1 MSSMRLAALSAHA
14 AMVGTQI
21 DRALTVANSAKHKA
35 PIKHVAATRLI
46 KPPSSASSDTAA
58 KLIQS
63 NQYFCKV
70 LRCTFVHE

>member
-1 MSSMRLAALSAHA
+1 
-14 AMVGTQI
+14 MVVTQT
-21 DRALTVANSAKHKA
+21 DRALTVAHSTKHRA

-46 KPPSSASSDTAA
+46 KPPSSASSDTPA

-63 NQYFCKV
+63 NRYFCKV